1 MMGRILMRSF
11 TRSSRTKSIPAA
23 VFSVILAMTVTVTM
37 TFTFTALPVY
47 AASGTPISTADD
59 LKAMVNDPSG
69 SYYLTQDITVPA
81 DTALFTSAKP
91 FKGTLDGNGH
101 ALKGYTAT
109 KVNKGYCG
117 IILSADNATF
127 KDIEIDDVNINVT
140 SSSSYNVGTLTA
152 YAYGCTFTDVEASGS
167 IRASGTSEDGIT
179 AGGIAGAYCSSMKN
193 CDSDVD
199 ISVSGKATYGAL
211 VAAGLSGSVKD
222 TISGCENSG
231 DISVSGTA
239 HESMTA
245 SGITGKV
252 NTASSCKNSG
262 AVSISSSSAS
272 SIYENA
278 GAAGIVG
285 EASSHLTSCGNTGKI
300 SNNCGASS
308 INDYNYAA
316 GLAGQA
322 TYLTKCYN
330 KGAVTFTG
338 KAAGQECMA
347 GGLVGYCAG
356 TKNVT
361 SQNYNKG
368 KVSAALTSSSGLCTA
383 GGIASIF
390 NGPVNNNYNVGTVS
404 VSGNGRVGGLA
415 GYIGIAASGKTAS
428 CNYNGGKVSTSKGT
442 KGSLFGYYTGADVN
456 AKRNIYNNYYKGSLK
471 PYGASDITWHKWT
484 AKATKVSSFTKK
496 KCPKL
501 SSKYWKYSGKYKR
514 LILKN
519 NAEK

>member
-1 MMGRILMRSF
+1 MGNIIGCGRK
-11 TRSSRTKSIPAA
+11 KSIPTAIFSA
-23 VFSVILAMTVTVTM
+23 VLAMAVTVAM
-37 TFTFTALPVY
+37 IFIFTALPVF
-47 AASGTPISTADD
+47 AASGTPISSADD

-81 DTALFTSAKP
+81 DTALFTWKTP

-109 KVNKGYCG
+109 KVNNGYCG
-117 IILSADNATF
+117 IILYADNATF
-127 KDIEIDDVNINVT
+127 KDIDVDDVNINVT

-152 YAYGCTFTDVEASGS
+152 YAYGCTFTDVEASGT
-167 IRASGTSEDGIT
+167 IKASGTSEDGIT
-179 AGGIAGAYCSSMKN
+179 AGGIAGGYCSSMKN

-199 ISVSGKATYGAL
+199 ISVSGKATYGKL
-211 VAAGLSGSVKD
+211 VAAGLSGSVEN
-222 TISGCENSG
+222 TISGCKNSG
-231 DISVSGTA
+231 NISVSGTA
-239 HESMTA
+239 HESMTS
-245 SGITGKV
+245 SGLAGYVK
-252 NTASSCKNSG
+252 TATSCKNSG
-262 AVSISSSSAS
+262 AVSITSSSAT
-272 SIYENA
+272 SINENA
-278 GAAGIVG
+278 GAAGIAG
-285 EASSHLTSCGNTGKI
+285 EAYSHLTSCGNTGKI
-300 SNNCGASS
+300 TNNCNANS
-308 INDYNYAA
+308 INDYNYVA

-338 KAAGQECMA
+338 KAAGEECMA

-361 SQNYNKG
+361 SENYNKG
-368 KVSAALTSSSGLCTA
+368 KVSAALTSSSGSCTA
-383 GGIASIF
+383 GGLASIF

-415 GYIGIAASGKTAS
+415 GYIGIAGSGRTAS
-428 CNYNGGKVSTSKGT
+428 CNYNGGKVSTSKGI
-442 KGSLFGYYTGADVN
+442 KGSLFGYYTGADVA
-456 AKRNIYNNYYKGSLK
+456 AKRNIYNNYYKGSVK
-471 PYGASDITWHKWT
+471 AYGGSDITWHKWT